1 MLRLYIYV
9 LVKVLIKP
17 DIVIYIVHADVIL
30 YVVVIEI
37 QEVAVVILYALVI
50 VVHVM
55 EIVLAMV
62 VIVHVKLRH
71 LPVVTVITAA
81 VIEIVRVMVETVHVR
96 LKLRPVAIV
105 IAIVHVMVIV
115 HVMEVTVVVK
125 LTPRLVLVMYN
136 VLANLVT
143 VRVKLIVLVVFVIGT
158 VVRMKHIQQL
168 HVLQIVEHIQQVHY
182 KKIKLVMKI
191 LMMPNEKTLAIIGE
205 QPVFANKDYRFM
217 KYCLVRDFNEGKI
230 IYNSL
235 TSSMVMLE
243 HDEINEIGNINKYAF
258 LYKNYFLVPEDF
270 DEMEV
275 TNNIINHLRR
285 PIDDLYLNN
294 PTSFTI
300 LTTMKCN
307 ARCFYCYELHKK
319 NKKHMTDET
328 AEKIADYIH
337 TYAPM
342 NQQIS
347 LSFFGGEPLF
357 NQKPIDIIVNKLI
370 DYNRPFV
377 TNFTTNGYLFNKELV
392 IKAKNI
398 WNTSYV
404 QITLDG
410 TEEVYN
416 KAKNYIYKDG
426 ESPYKRVL
434 NNIAILMN
442 YGIRVII
449 RFNIDLYNSKDLREL
464 VISLYNRFGNHP
476 NLSMYAWPIFEDEEH
491 PRTPEEHAKVF
502 EELKKLEETKWK
514 CGYIFGYVP
523 PREPRV
529 YQCMADDGASVLID
543 PSGNIG
549 TCEHFVDSHFWGHI
563 DDPLKKN
570 FDELNIWRE
579 YMPVLDICKDC
590 PLYPICN
597 RPAYCEEMS
606 KCDKYYQEWRI
617 RRHLNGLD
625 KTYLDNK
632 GLNNYM
638 PYKLSEN
645 VN

>member
-1 MLRLYIYV
+1 
-9 LVKVLIKP
+9 
-17 DIVIYIVHADVIL
+17 
-30 YVVVIEI
+30 
-37 QEVAVVILYALVI
+37 
-50 VVHVM
+50 
-55 EIVLAMV
+55 
-62 VIVHVKLRH
+62 
-71 LPVVTVITAA
+71 
-81 VIEIVRVMVETVHVR
+81 
-96 LKLRPVAIV
+96 
-105 IAIVHVMVIV
+105 
-115 HVMEVTVVVK
+115 
-125 LTPRLVLVMYN
+125 
-136 VLANLVT
+136 
-143 VRVKLIVLVVFVIGT
+143 
-158 VVRMKHIQQL
+158 
-168 HVLQIVEHIQQVHY
+168 
-182 KKIKLVMKI
+182 MKI

-217 KYCLVRDFNEGKI
+217 KYCLVRDFDEGKM

-235 TSSMVMLE
+235 TSSMVILE

-270 DEMEV
+270 DEIEV

-416 KAKNYIYKDG
+416 KAKNYIYKNG

-502 EELKKLEETKWK
+502 EELKKLEETMWK
-514 CGYIFGYVP
+514 CGYFFGYVP
-523 PREPRV
+523 PSEPRV
-529 YQCMADDGASVLID
+529 YQCMADDGSSVLID

-617 RRHLNGLD
+617 RRYLNGLD